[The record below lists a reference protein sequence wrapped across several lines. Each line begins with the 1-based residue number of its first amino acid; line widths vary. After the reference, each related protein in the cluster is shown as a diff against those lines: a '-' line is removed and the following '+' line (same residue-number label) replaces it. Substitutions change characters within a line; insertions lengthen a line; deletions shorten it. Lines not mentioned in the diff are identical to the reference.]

1 MPLSTPGD
9 APSTGEETR
18 SASASAVAA
27 AAICTTRSP
36 FASKTGAGEVR
47 SIPVPE
53 SVPSLTSVASVTLA
67 LVVQVTFPRP
77 EMVTFDT
84 QSARKGTLLHRS
96 MVILLSA
103 HGYGELCRIDENVAK
118 YGSIIITEPS
128 RHDDG
133 FSRPDILTCT
143 LVASFPYLGLFLAV
157 NEYTR

>member
-1 MPLSTPGD
+1 
-9 APSTGEETR
+9 
-18 SASASAVAA
+18 VAA

-53 SVPSLTSVASVTLA
+53 SVPSLKSVTVTAGINDAASVTLS

-77 EMVTFDT
+77 EMVTFGT

-133 FSRPDILTCT
+133 FSRPDIMTCT